1 MHDRKALRWFAAAA
15 LVLVLAS
22 GALAAKQVTIT
33 ANKRLSYQGA
43 KGDAMVEG
51 NVKIIYDTTVINAER
66 VIFNSDNKTAK
77 VDSGVRIEQGD
88 IVITANQMSADFKT
102 EKMTVSGNVRLEMTE
117 TLQEKDEKGLPKK
130 DVIVL
135 TAGSME
141 IDINTTDFIAKGGI
155 AITKEGQKV
164 QAADASYVDAEKKL
178 TLTSG
183 VVIETEEGDTVK
195 ADKAVVY
202 TDRDT
207 FEAEGQRIEINFNV

>member
-1 MHDRKALRWFAAAA
+1 MHDRKFLRWVAAA
-15 LVLVLAS
+15 VLVLALAS
-22 GALAAKQVTIT
+22 QALAAKQVTIT
-33 ANKRLSYQGA
+33 ANKKLSYQGA

-51 NVKIIYDTTVINAER
+51 NVKIVYDTTVINAER

-88 IVITANQMSADFKT
+88 IVITANVMSADFKT
-102 EKMTVSGNVRLEMTE
+102 EKMTISGNVRLELTE

-141 IDINTTDFIAKGGI
+141 IDINTTDFTAKGGVM
-155 AITKEGQKV
+155 ITKQGQKA
-164 QAADASYVDAEKKL
+164 QAANAAYIDTEKKL
-178 TLTSG
+178 VLTSG
-183 VVIETEEGDTVK
+183 VIIETEDGDTVK
-195 ADKAVVY
+195 ADKAIVY

-207 FEAEGQRIEINFNV
+207 FEAEGQKIEISFSV

>member
-1 MHDRKALRWFAAAA
+1 MHDRKFLRWAAAV
-15 LVLVLAS
+15 VLVLALAS
-22 GALAAKQVTIT
+22 QALAAKQVTIT
-33 ANKRLSYQGA
+33 ANKKLSYQGA

-51 NVKIIYDTTVINAER
+51 DVKILYDTTVINAER

-77 VDSGVRIEQGD
+77 VDSGVRIAQGD
-88 IVITANQMSADFKT
+88 IVITANQMNADFKA

-130 DVIVL
+130 DIIVL
-135 TAGSME
+135 TAASME
-141 IDINTTDFIAKGGI
+141 IDINTTDFVARGGI
-155 AITKEGQKV
+155 FITKEGQKV
-164 QAADASYVDAEKKL
+164 QAADAAYVDAEKKL

-183 VVIETEEGDTVK
+183 VVIETREGDTVK

-207 FEAEGQRIEINFNV
+207 FEAEGQKIEINFTV

>member
-1 MHDRKALRWFAAAA
+1 MHDRKVLRWAAAA
-15 LVLVLAS
+15 LLVLALAS
-22 GALAAKQVTIT
+22 QALAAKQVTIT
-33 ANKRLSYQGA
+33 ANKKLSYQGA

-51 NVKIIYDTTVINAER
+51 DVKILYDTTVINAER

-77 VDSGVRIEQGD
+77 VDSGVRIAQGD
-88 IVITANQMSADFKT
+88 IVITANQMNADFKA
-102 EKMTVSGNVRLEMTE
+102 EKLTVSGNVRLEMTE

-141 IDINTTDFIAKGGI
+141 IDINTTDFTAKGGI
-155 AITKEGQKV
+155 IITKEGQKA
-164 QAADASYVDAEKKL
+164 QAADAQYIDAEKKL

-183 VVIETEEGDTVK
+183 VVIETKEGDTVK

-207 FEAEGQRIEINFNV
+207 FEAEGQKIEINFSV